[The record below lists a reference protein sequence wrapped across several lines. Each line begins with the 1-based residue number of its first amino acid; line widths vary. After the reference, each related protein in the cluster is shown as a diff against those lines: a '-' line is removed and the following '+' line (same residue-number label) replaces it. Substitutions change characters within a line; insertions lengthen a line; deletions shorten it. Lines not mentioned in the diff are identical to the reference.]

1 MGDVRHDE
9 RHAMG
14 NPVWT
19 CFWFFELCVEE
30 HSCCLT
36 ALNHS
41 QKRDRLGWTWWHLRV
56 IPTFWRLRQKAD
68 AVKAILIYLVKLS
81 QQEREQR
88 AATGV
93 PCPDPVPFHC
103 LYPFLLF
110 PRELGVASRTWHML
124 GKCWSC
130 IDLHSSFHCPPP

>member
-1 MGDVRHDE
+1 MLAFYPLVDPCVMS
-9 RHAMG
+9 AMMNAMPWG

-30 HSCCLT
+30 HNCCLT

-56 IPTFWRLRQKAD
+56 IPSFWRLRQKAD

-103 LYPFLLF
+103 LYPFCCF
-110 PRELGVASRTWHML
+110 LGNWGWHP
-124 GKCWSC
+124 GPGIC
-130 IDLHSSFHCPPP
+130 